1 MTLQVE
7 IFNEEGDVLGMQ
19 DIYYSEVGEK
29 FVDSRRVTGIE
40 LGDIGRAH
48 MDDVI
53 AALDL
58 IYGFFKYEI
67 L

>member
-7 IFNEEGDVLGMQ
+7 IFNEEGDVLGIQ

-29 FVDSRRVTGIE
+29 FVDGCIVTLIE
-40 LGDIGRAH
+40 LGDIGMGH

-53 AALDL
+53 ATLDL

-67 L
+67 R